1 MPALDEDGAGERR
14 LARIEWRRQLVADL
28 NLSARARIVILD
40 DPERNWRALFAAII
54 GDAARCSLDTNV

>member
-1 MPALDEDGAGERR
+1 LDEDGAGERR
-14 LARIEWRRQLVADL
+14 LARIEWRRQLDL

-54 GDAARCSLDTNV
+54 VDAARCSLDTNV